1 MNWSSVWNCLCD
13 FFSNPIVWNWIVGT
27 VVVGLALRCIVLR
40 VKCDELQ
47 YAKND
52 ESLKNQIFPHTVRN
66 KIDDLSERTNSLK
79 DKVNALYEEINS
91 VSDYLGEMA
100 YGDVGSQEETL
111 IPISEEIAMMRNY
124 VKTSCEQSYDNIVI
138 NVDDK
143 IKDSDFKLPDQ
154 ITVSMIEN
162 AFKHGDTFAPDF
174 MKIDITEKKNG
185 SYEIIVR
192 NKIKADGIT
201 KKREL
206 SGLGIKNMK
215 ERIANYNEYNYEYK
229 GSLHTTNKRGY
240 FYFKLLFEKI

>member
-1 MNWSSVWNCLCD
+1 ME
-13 FFSNPIVWNWIVGT
+13 
-27 VVVGLALRCIVLR
+27 IVLGISAGINVVLLIWCFISR
-40 VKCDELQ
+40 SKRKILKREKNELILGFQ
-47 YAKND
+47 SY
-52 ESLKNQIFPHTVRN
+52 PHIVRN

-79 DKVNALYEEINS
+79 GKVDALYEEINS

-143 IKDSDFKLPDQ
+143 ITDSDFKLPDQ

>member
-1 MNWSSVWNCLCD
+1 ME
-13 FFSNPIVWNWIVGT
+13 
-27 VVVGLALRCIVLR
+27 IVLGISAGINVVLLIWCFISR
-40 VKCDELQ
+40 RKRKILKREKNELILGFQ
-47 YAKND
+47 SY
-52 ESLKNQIFPHTVRN
+52 PHIVRN

-143 IKDSDFKLPDQ
+143 ITDSDFKLPDQ

>member
-1 MNWSSVWNCLCD
+1 MFELLNMYME
-13 FFSNPIVWNWIVGT
+13 
-27 VVVGLALRCIVLR
+27 IVLGISAVINIVLLILCIISGR
-40 VKCDELQ
+40 KRNRLKQEKNELL
-47 YAKND
+47 
-52 ESLKNQIFPHTVRN
+52 LKFQSYPHTTRN
-66 KIDDLSERTNSLK
+66 KIDNLSERANSLK
-79 DKVNALYEEINS
+79 GKVDALYEEINS

-100 YGDVGSQEETL
+100 YGDIGSQEETL

-124 VKTSCEQSYDNIVI
+124 VKTTCEQSYDNIVI

-192 NKIKADGIT
+192 NKIKADGIA
-201 KKREL
+201 KRREL
-206 SGLGIKNMK
+206 SGLGINNMK

>member
-1 MNWSSVWNCLCD
+1 MFELLNMYME
-13 FFSNPIVWNWIVGT
+13 
-27 VVVGLALRCIVLR
+27 IVLGISAVINVVLLILCIISGRKRKR
-40 VKCDELQ
+40 VKQEKKELL
-47 YAKND
+47 
-52 ESLKNQIFPHTVRN
+52 LKFQSYPHTVRN
-66 KIDDLSERTNSLK
+66 KIDDLSERANSLK
-79 DKVNALYEEINS
+79 GKVDALYEEINS

-100 YGDVGSQEETL
+100 YGDIGSQEETL

-192 NKIKADGIT
+192 NKIKADGIA
-201 KKREL
+201 KRREL
-206 SGLGIKNMK
+206 SGLGINNMK

-240 FYFKLLFEKI
+240 FYFKLLF

>member
-1 MNWSSVWNCLCD
+1 ME
-13 FFSNPIVWNWIVGT
+13 
-27 VVVGLALRCIVLR
+27 IVLGISAGINVVLLIWCFISR
-40 VKCDELQ
+40 SKRKILKREKNELILGFQ
-47 YAKND
+47 SY
-52 ESLKNQIFPHTVRN
+52 PHIVRN

-79 DKVNALYEEINS
+79 GKVDALYEEINS

-143 IKDSDFKLPDQ
+143 ITDSDFKLPDQ

-240 FYFKLLFEKI
+240 FYFK

>member
-1 MNWSSVWNCLCD
+1 ME
-13 FFSNPIVWNWIVGT
+13 
-27 VVVGLALRCIVLR
+27 IVLGISAGINVVLLIWCFISR
-40 VKCDELQ
+40 RKRKILKREKNELILGFQ
-47 YAKND
+47 SY
-52 ESLKNQIFPHTVRN
+52 PHIVRN

-79 DKVNALYEEINS
+79 GKVDALYEEINS

-143 IKDSDFKLPDQ
+143 ITDSDFKLPDQ